1 MTNDLPFLSGPAR
14 RASLSALVRASERS
28 RAFSPSPAALASG
41 LWDEAYPACWQSI
54 PRRFDPAWR
63 PPPGG
68 EPYPFD
74 PDAQRDLR
82 P

>member
-1 MTNDLPFLSGPAR
+1 MT
-14 RASLSALVRASERS
+14 
-28 RAFSPSPAALASG
+28 LASG
-41 LWDEAYPACWQSI
+41 LWDQDYPACWQSI

>member
-1 MTNDLPFLSGPAR
+1 M
-14 RASLSALVRASERS
+14 RASERS

-41 LWDEAYPACWQSI
+41 LWDEDYPACWQSI